1 MTKAW
6 KEELETIREKVR
18 PYRYPLPM
26 KRQRVVAR
34 AERSGPCKTYTR
46 EEIEQYEAHH
56 GYR

>member
-26 KRQRVVAR
+26 KRQRVAAR
-34 AERSGPCKTYTR
+34 AERSGPVKIYT
-46 EEIEQYEAHH
+46 EDEIRKYEAHH